1 MQNLQ
6 NLFDFGPQ
14 IPGYE
19 LAGAEPTLRQ
29 LVFKY
34 YSTHFDEEKSLDFAQ
49 EYIEQFFKQY
59 KEI

>member
-19 LAGAEPTLRQ
+19 LSGAEPTLRQ

-34 YSTHFDEEKSLDFAQ
+34 YSTHFDEEKES
-49 EYIEQFFKQY
+49 
-59 KEI
+59 

>member
-1 MQNLQ
+1 MQDLQ

-29 LVFKY
+29 LVFEY
-34 YSTHFDEEKSLDFAQ
+34 YSTHFDEGKSLKHTQ